1 MPKTKF
7 KVGDK
12 VKISKESKYYQLDD
26 SFNPAGA
33 IGEVIKVQDEDYSSS
48 LKVKV
53 LWDKESNISN
63 SYAHNDLVYASAQT
77 MKVSNDDL
85 TVDKEFVM
93 AAYESACSSWKK
105 KIEAKFPD
113 LFPNPYAKI
122 VKDENNIGVS
132 NLFYLDSNDEYKA
145 LEYNIALIDGI
156 AGHGRDVPEEA
167 RYRGIYVNN
176 KSKELKLELIE
187 TVDGYAIVFKK
198 RQ

>member
-12 VKISKESKYYQLDD
+12 VMISKESKYYKFDD

-33 IGEVIKVQDEDYSSS
+33 IGEVIKVQDEDYSSR
-48 LKVKV
+48 LKVRV
-53 LWDKESNISN
+53 LWDKDLDISN
-63 SYAHNDLVYASAQT
+63 TYAHEDLVYAEDT
-77 MKVSNDDL
+77 KEL
-85 TVDKEFVM
+85 TVDREFVM

-113 LFPNPYAKI
+113 LFLNPYAKI
-122 VKDENNIGVS
+122 VKDETKIATS
-132 NLFYLDSNDEYKA
+132 TLFYLDLNDEYKA
-145 LEYNIALIDGI
+145 LEYNIALIDGV
-156 AGHGRDVPEEA
+156 AGHGRDIPEEA

-198 RQ
+198 KA

>member
-12 VKISKESKYYQLDD
+12 VKISRESKYYQLDD

-33 IGEVIKVQDEDYSSS
+33 IGEVIKVQDEDYSSR
-48 LKVKV
+48 LRVKV
-53 LWDKESNISN
+53 LWDKDLDISN
-63 SYAHNDLVYASAQT
+63 TYAHEDLVYAEDT
-77 MKVSNDDL
+77 KDL
-85 TVDKEFVM
+85 TVDSEFVM

-113 LFPNPYAKI
+113 LFPNPYAKL
-122 VKDENNIGVS
+122 VKDEDKIATS
-132 NLFYLDSNDEYKA
+132 TLFYLDSNDEYKA
-145 LEYNIALIDGI
+145 LEYNIALIDGV
-156 AGHGRDVPEEA
+156 AGHGRDIPEEA

-198 RQ
+198 KA